1 MQKVLIRAPVTESD
15 KDRLAAAGHEVVIG
29 SEDWLTEIL
38 DCDAFVVG
46 LDKVSGETMKAAEGL
61 KIVSKYGIGTDNID
75 KQTATELGI
84 VVTNTPGASKIAVGE
99 LAIGLMF
106 ALRRFIPLHNGW
118 VKSGKWDHLMGTE
131 LVGTTLGVVG
141 IGNIGKEVITRARG
155 LGMQVIAADPFW
167 DADFAELYDVEQVS
181 LPDLLKRSDVVTLHV
196 PATPETV
203 GMIGRAELAMMKSS
217 AVLVNTA
224 RGELIDQEALYQA
237 LKGGK
242 LAGAALDVWPTEPPT
257 GSPLLE
263 LDSVIATPHTG
274 GETVESR
281 PRLSVMA
288 TDNVLNL
295 LSGVRPEHVVN
306 PAVYDGPTRA

>member
-263 LDSVIATPHTG
+263 LDNVIATPHTG

-281 PRLSVMA
+281 PRLSGMA